1 MVSRNERMS
10 HLAHTSLVYNL
21 IGLLGM
27 SGNGGRK
34 QRTEDEESISV
45 MSPNVPAAACITG
58 PGYCWPIRVSQAS
71 VGRSGGW

>member
-1 MVSRNERMS
+1 MVPRNERMS
-10 HLAHTSLVYNL
+10 HLALVYNL
-21 IGLLGM
+21 IGMLGM
-27 SGNGGRK
+27 SGDGGRK

-45 MSPNVPAAACITG
+45 MSPDVPAAACITG